1 MITISE
7 KMIKDAGYL
16 GSAIWDRLYCHL
28 VAIAALEERM
38 QTRFGDINIRVN
50 DLTTRLKALELRP
63 NMNRGRRDAS
73 VGDDIRGQ
81 PIRELVRA
89 NPRGQYDYRY
99 SSDDEDRGKV
109 TGNNRYDQNYH
120 MKVEIF
126 LLVI

>member
-1 MITISE
+1 
-7 KMIKDAGYL
+7 MIKDAGYL